1 MRRRTAMKEAG
12 EKRDPERDLWNAYTY
27 TTMFGRA
34 ESKTIIIIITT
45 TDDDNDKT
53 AVVDTAR

>member
-1 MRRRTAMKEAG
+1 METNDD
-12 EKRDPERDLWNAYTY
+12 EKKKRDLWNAHRY

-34 ESKTIIIIITT
+34 ESRTIIIIIITT